1 MNSPSNTTDSS
12 SLVAIVSLGS
22 NLPAGDK
29 SPSDLLVSAMGRLS
43 KISIESL
50 ASSLYRSEPLDC
62 PAGSSN
68 FINAVMGL
76 HVSSSTSAAE
86 LLAVTQRIEAEF
98 GRQRGS
104 ERNQSRTLD
113 IDIISFADQV
123 LESKDLTL
131 PHPRATERRF
141 VLLPLSEIYPDM
153 VLPGQTASIMQLLA
167 RLPARESVERLP
179 CIDVTN

>member
-1 MNSPSNTTDSS
+1 MNTPSNTTDSA

-22 NLPAGDK
+22 NLASGAISPA
-29 SPSDLLVSAMGRLS
+29 DLVASAMGRLR

-62 PAGSSN
+62 PADSGD

-76 HVSSSTSAAE
+76 RVSSSTSAAE

-104 ERNQSRTLD
+104 ERNQARTLD
-113 IDIISFADQV
+113 IDIISYGDQL
-123 LESKDLTL
+123 LESEDLTL

-153 VLPGQTASIMQLLA
+153 VLPGQSMSIMQLLA
-167 RLPARESVERLP
+167 LLPEREKVERLA
-179 CIDVTN
+179 